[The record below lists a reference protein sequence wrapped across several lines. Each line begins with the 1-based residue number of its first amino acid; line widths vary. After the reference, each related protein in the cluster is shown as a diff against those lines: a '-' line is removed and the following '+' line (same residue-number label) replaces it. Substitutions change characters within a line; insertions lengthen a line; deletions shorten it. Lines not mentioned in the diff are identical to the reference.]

1 VGAMTARPD
10 WSMRAP
16 DASTPQQQGV
26 AWLSCEE
33 LQQLRRQAIGFIRWA
48 DKVLGLLEA
57 VLADMQSALPVTHDV
72 SG

>member
-1 VGAMTARPD
+1 MTARPD

-16 DASTPQQQGV
+16 DASTPQQQGG

-48 DKVLGLLEA
+48 DKVLGLPPTIPDKEA
-57 VLADMQSALPVTHDV
+57 RRRERRASR
-72 SG
+72 